1 MLGATPRKRLYNA
14 MLRLGTA
21 ARHTVVERPC
31 KATLRRNNAITAP
44 LQRRCNTPRHWL
56 LWRSIAAT
64 TPPHRFCNT
73 ERRDSAGAAPGVGAR
88 LGGGSAFG
96 GGSGGAL
103 PLCGG
108 VRIVIAAPAPGED
121 FCIVE
126 AVRVYGHLA

>member
-1 MLGATPRKRLYNA
+1 
-14 MLRLGTA
+14 MLRLGTG

-31 KATLRRNNAITAP
+31 NATLRRSNFTTALLQRHCNAPRRWLLCRCITAP
-44 LQRRCNTPRHWL
+44 
-56 LWRSIAAT
+56 A
-64 TPPHRFCNT
+64 PPHRFCNT
-73 ERRDSAGAAPGVGAR
+73 ARRDSAGAAPGVGAR

-96 GGSGGAL
+96 GGGGGGAL

-108 VRIVIAAPAPGED
+108 VRVVIAAPAPGED